1 MFTDI
6 IANKK
11 QTGNTIPGGV
21 FKQQTG
27 NYIQIMIK

>member
-11 QTGNTIPGGV
+11 QTGNTIPGDISNNRLETTS
-21 FKQQTG
+21 KS
-27 NYIQIMIK
+27 